1 MKNKPKRNNKIIRL
15 SLALSVCLMTLT
27 ANAQDTE
34 VLKRAGINVVS
45 GFGLPGSPERVNTIR
60 SNNNRNTVSN
70 TATDQETRSAG
81 SLPANSTL
89 QGDANQ
95 TNAKISSDTY
105 EQHNQL
111 NDAITNIN
119 GNAQKSLDK
128 LSGKDTANNS
138 INGNQT
144 NKKKVTVLPKQTS
157 GPKLQSVDITHF
169 NQETLKEMEAYG
181 KSKQEEE
188 YLKFRLEASKH
199 KNPPIQIRRP

>member
-1 MKNKPKRNNKIIRL
+1 MKNTPKRNSRIIKL
-15 SLALSVCLMTLT
+15 SLALSVSFLTLN
-27 ANAQDTE
+27 AYAQDTD

-60 SNNNRNTVSN
+60 SNSNRNTASN
-70 TATDQETRSAG
+70 NNQETSSAG
-81 SLPANSTL
+81 TLPANSTL
-89 QGDANQ
+89 QGDSNQ
-95 TNAKISSDTY
+95 NAKISSDTY

-128 LSGKDTANNS
+128 LAGKNTATNNT
-138 INGNQT
+138 NGTQAD
-144 NKKKVTVLPKQTS
+144 KKKVAVLPKST

-181 KSKQEEE
+181 KSKQEAE
-188 YLKFRLEASKH
+188 YLKFRLEASQH
-199 KNPPIQIRRP
+199 KNPPIQIRKP